1 MKNTL
6 PQPEQRVGVFVDIQ
20 NMYYSAKHLYD
31 SKVNFGQIL
40 DEAVA
45 GRKLIRAMAYVIRA
59 DVGEEEN
66 FFEALVSQGYEVRM
80 KDLQVF
86 YGGAKK
92 GDWDVGVAVDIM
104 RMAPKLD
111 VVVLVS
117 GDGDYAELIKYV
129 KSLGCKTEVMSFMES
144 SSIHLREAADDF
156 INLSEFASH
165 FLINGTLK
173 RTRRVPT
180 EKPGSAAS
188 EKITPERTNTPR
200 AASEK
205 TPAER
210 TSSERTATQRSAS
223 DRTASPR

>member
-66 FFEALVSQGYEVRM
+66 FFEALVTQGYEVRA

-92 GDWDVGVAVDIM
+92 GDWDVGIAVDII

-111 VVVLVS
+111 VVVLVA
-117 GDGDYAELIKYV
+117 GDGDYAELVKYV
-129 KSLGCKTEVMSFMES
+129 KATGCKAEVMAFMQS

-156 INLSEFASH
+156 INISEYADD
-165 FLINGTLK
+165 FLIKTGSKK
-173 RTRRVPT
+173 RRGKGEPIG
-180 EKPGSAAS
+180 K
-188 EKITPERTNTPR
+188 KPER
-200 AASEK
+200 S
-205 TPAER
+205 
-210 TSSERTATQRSAS
+210 
-223 DRTASPR
+223 